1 MFTLNNGTFIYSHDS
16 AIEAIRD
23 LGLSIEDAREL
34 AIMILGEEL
43 TELQEKANGVVRG
56 DNWELIADGYYNA
69 IASAINIID
78 EALDKPR
85 LTKARETLEEVK
97 NQLDNY

>member
-1 MFTLNNGTFIYSHDS
+1 MFTLNNGTFIYSHD
-16 AIEAIRD
+16 
-23 LGLSIEDAREL
+23 
-34 AIMILGEEL
+34 
-43 TELQEKANGVVRG
+43 
-56 DNWELIADGYYNA
+56 
-69 IASAINIID
+69 SAINIID

>member
-43 TELQEKANGVVRG
+43 TELQEKSKRRG
-56 DNWELIADGYYNA
+56 T
-69 IASAINIID
+69 
-78 EALDKPR
+78 R
-85 LTKARETLEEVK
+85 R
-97 NQLDNY
+97 